1 MALSSLMQQVLI
13 FIIIIGIGA
22 FYLFSQVQPEIASWF
37 DRDFKIATSTGK
49 ITTKSPAPS
58 SKTAPKETVKQPVV
72 PPVTQPKSDISP
84 YSGKVKISGLRTQ
97 TLSTPSL
104 ITLTT
109 NFQQNE
115 KIDITGWKFE
125 TKIGSFLI
133 PKGMEQINPSSPA
146 LILQNIIVKS
156 GDVIYLSSN
165 PNPFLERDKNF
176 RPNKCMG
183 YLSNSI
189 NFTIPL
195 PQSCPQIQIDKLPSY
210 LSYWCIE
217 YIKTL
222 SSCKMPTS
230 GGLAQYELGKD
241 DNCISYLNT
250 NLNYSGCFLN
260 YQKDQDF
267 YSNQW
272 HIYLDLI
279 YKEIFPWTNEFDTL
293 YLRDKNGLL
302 IDKYE
307 FGQRVCC
314 D

>member
-1 MALSSLMQQVLI
+1 MQQVLI

-37 DRDFKIATSTGK
+37 DRDLKVATSTSK
-49 ITTKSPAPS
+49 ITAKSPGSS
-58 SKTAPKETVKQPVV
+58 SKTAPKTITTQPAT

-84 YSGKVKISGLRTQ
+84 YVGKVKISGIRKQ
-97 TLSTPSL
+97 TLTTPSL
-104 ITLTT
+104 ITLTAT
-109 NFQQNE
+109 GQ
-115 KIDITGWKFE
+115 IDITGWKFE
-125 TKIGSFLI
+125 TKTGYFLI
-133 PKGMEQINPSSPA
+133 PKGMEQINPFSPA
-146 LILQNIIVKS
+146 LVLQDILVKS
-156 GDVIYLSSN
+156 GDTIYLSSDQ
-165 PNPFLERDKNF
+165 NPFLQRNKNF

-183 YLSNSI
+183 YLSNSV

-210 LSYWCIE
+210 LNYWCKE

-222 SSCKMPTS
+222 GNCKIPTS
-230 GGLAQYELGKD
+230 DSLAKYELGKD
-241 DNCISYLNT
+241 DSCMSYLNA
-250 NLNYSGCFLN
+250 NYNYSGCFSN

-293 YLRDKNGLL
+293 YLKDKNGLI
-302 IDKYE
+302 IDKYD
-307 FGQRVCC
+307 FGSRTCC

>member
-1 MALSSLMQQVLI
+1 MQQVLI

-22 FYLFSQVQPEIASWF
+22 FYLITQVQPEVSSWL
-37 DRDFKIATSTGK
+37 DRDLKIGTSTTK

-58 SKTAPKETVKQPVV
+58 SKTAPKGTSGQPSA
-72 PPVTQPKSDISP
+72 PTTNIKSDVSP
-84 YSGKVKISGLRTQ
+84 YSGKVKISSIRTQ

-109 NFQQNE
+109 NLQQNE

-125 TKIGSFLI
+125 TKTGNFSI
-133 PKGMEQINPSSPA
+133 PKGMEQINPSSPG
-146 LILQNIIVKS
+146 LVLKNIIIKS
-156 GDVIYLSSN
+156 GDIIYLSSD

-183 YLSNSI
+183 YLSGSI

-210 LSYWCIE
+210 LNYWCKE

-222 SSCKMPTS
+222 GACKMPTS
-230 GGLAQYELGKD
+230 DGLAKYELGKD
-241 DNCISYLNT
+241 DNCVSYLSANF
-250 NLNYSGCFLN
+250 NYSGCFSN

-279 YKEIFPWTNEFDTL
+279 FKEIFPWTNVFDTL
-293 YLRDKNGLL
+293 YLKDKNGLL
-302 IDKYE
+302 VDKLE